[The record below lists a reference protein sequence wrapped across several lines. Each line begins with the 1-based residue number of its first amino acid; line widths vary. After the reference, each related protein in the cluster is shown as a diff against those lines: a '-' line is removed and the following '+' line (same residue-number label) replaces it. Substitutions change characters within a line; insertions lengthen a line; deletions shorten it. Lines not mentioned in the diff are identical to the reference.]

1 MFYYYFNAYY
11 FILMDFLEIFWKYII
26 NRRIGE
32 PGVYLEE
39 IHVLEK
45 ERKKGFGK
53 KLLDFVVKFA

>member
-1 MFYYYFNAYY
+1 M
-11 FILMDFLEIFWKYII
+11 I
-26 NRRIGE
+26 NSRIGE